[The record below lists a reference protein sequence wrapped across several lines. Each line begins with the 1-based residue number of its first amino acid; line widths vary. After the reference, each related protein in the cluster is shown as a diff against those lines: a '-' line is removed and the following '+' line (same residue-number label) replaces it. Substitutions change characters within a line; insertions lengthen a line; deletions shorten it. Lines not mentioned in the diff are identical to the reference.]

1 MAKKGGERKN
11 MSEVYSGQR
20 LMITAWIATITFF
33 STRGRCFTKA
43 IAQSKAIETG
53 IILSIVD
60 IKKELLCIAATVLHQ
75 AAVQI
80 REKVSDVQKI
90 IDL

>member
-1 MAKKGGERKN
+1 

-60 IKKELLCIAATVLHQ
+60 IKKELLCITTVLHQ